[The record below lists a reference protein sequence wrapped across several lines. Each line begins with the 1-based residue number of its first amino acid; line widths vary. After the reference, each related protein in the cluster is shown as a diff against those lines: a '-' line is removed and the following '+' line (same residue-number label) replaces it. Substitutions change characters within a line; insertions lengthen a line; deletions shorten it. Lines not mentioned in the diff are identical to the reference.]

1 MLKSAELIVAM
12 HGKIPQATWPS
23 LTTSQLSLINKNI
36 NNVIICDVQSKRYYC
51 YCHLQYTLRIIHVQS
66 NHF

>member
-23 LTTSQLSLINKNI
+23 LTTSQLFLTNKNI
-36 NNVIICDVQSKRYYC
+36 NNAEHD
-51 YCHLQYTLRIIHVQS
+51 LTLNPQQTILKL
-66 NHF
+66 